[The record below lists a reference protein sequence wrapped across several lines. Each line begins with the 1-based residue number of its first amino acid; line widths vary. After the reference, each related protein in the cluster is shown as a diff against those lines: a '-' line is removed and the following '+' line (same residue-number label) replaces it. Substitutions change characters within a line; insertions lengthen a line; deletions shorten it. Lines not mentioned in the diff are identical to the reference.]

1 MLFIEWWMV
10 GRFCLSLLILAAA
23 AFLFW
28 IIRCRKPRPHRLL
41 HWLSWPLAV
50 FGVLF
55 LLVNVLT
62 VTFQTRTPPVYSPD
76 GKMAARV
83 RSADEG
89 WLEESSSVELFRD
102 HGLRDAVVFRG
113 GWEAVDAS
121 SLHWKSN
128 SELEIHYQET
138 YENGG
143 HNCGRA
149 SGLSIRCIPR

>member
-23 AFLFW
+23 AFLL
-28 IIRCRKPRPHRLL
+28 IRGRKSRAQPRLR
-41 HWLSWPLAV
+41 WLAWPLAV

-62 VTFQTRTPPVYSPD
+62 VAFQTRTPPVYSPD
-76 GKMAARV
+76 GKMAVRV

-102 HGLRDAVVFRG
+102 HGLRADVVFRG

-128 SELEIHYQET
+128 SVLEIHYQET